1 MLELHQFQSNFGLPN
16 PSPFCMKV
24 EAYLRLAGIE
34 YQTQLVT
41 DPGKGPNGKAPW
53 IVDDGKTLPDS
64 RLIIEHLNRKH
75 GYPLKGNLSDE
86 QLAHHHTLG
95 RMLEE
100 STYWVIV
107 YERWI
112 VPENA
117 LTIRDAFFGSLP
129 GPMRKLIFMVAQRG
143 VKRALFGQG
152 TGRLSRDEINHIGM
166 KDIDALALILGD
178 QAYFGGE
185 KAAEID
191 AITMSYV
198 AACIK
203 SPVSSKVC
211 DHLKTKANLVAYYER
226 MMKEVFPDFT
236 A

>member
-1 MLELHQFQSNFGLPN
+1 MLELHQFAPQFGLPN
-16 PSPFCMKV
+16 PSPFCMKI

-34 YQTQLVT
+34 YETKPVT

-64 RLIIEHLNRKH
+64 RFIIEHLNRKH
-75 GYPLKGNLSDE
+75 GYPLKGNLNQE
-86 QLAHHHTLG
+86 QLARHHTLG

-100 STYWVIV
+100 STYWAVV

-117 LTIRDAFFGSLP
+117 PTIRDAFFGSIP
-129 GPMRKLIFMVAQRG
+129 TPIRKLIFTVAQRG

-152 TGRLSRDEINHIGM
+152 TGRLSREEINHLAIL
-166 KDIDALALILGD
+166 DIDAMSQILGEQD
-178 QAYFGGE
+178 YFGGE

-191 AITMSYV
+191 AITMSYI
-198 AACIK
+198 ASLIK
-203 SPVSSKVC
+203 SPVSSATC
-211 DHLKTKANLVAYYER
+211 DHIKTKDNLAAYHER
-226 MMKEVFPDFT
+226 MMKEVFPEY
-236 A
+236 AS